1 MSDFLRSMAS
11 SSAKRAASIGH
22 AFTAK
27 DFELPTA
34 PLEPGS
40 FEIIA
45 EIKERSPS
53 AGVLSSPT
61 AACATRAER
70 ARQYRKGGAAA
81 ISVLTEPASFG
92 GDMSHLREV
101 VAAVPGTPV
110 MRKDFLT
117 DVRQVLEARAAGASG
132 VLLIAAIL
140 NDAEL
145 ADMLDCAFEHSLFV
159 LLESFDHDDVARM
172 VRLLEVSRY
181 ADKAAN
187 RKLLLGVNSRD
198 LRTLE
203 VEPARL
209 ARFAPML
216 PAAALAVAES
226 GLAGP
231 RDAAEV
237 SSLGYRV
244 ALVGTAL
251 MRAENPA
258 ALVSEMLA
266 AGRAATNAQQRE
278 AVTS

>member
-11 SSAKRAASIGH
+11 SSAERAASIRH

-27 DFELPTA
+27 DFDLPIA
-34 PLEPGS
+34 PFKAGT

-53 AGVLSSPT
+53 AGVLSSPI
-61 AACATRAER
+61 AARTTPSER
-70 ARQYRKGGAAA
+70 ARQYRLGGAAA
-81 ISVLTEPASFG
+81 ISVLTEPARFG

-101 VAAVPGTPV
+101 AAAVPGTPV
-110 MRKDFLT
+110 MRKDFLV
-117 DVRQVLEARAAGASG
+117 DARQVLEARAAGASG

-140 NDAEL
+140 DDAEL

-159 LLESFDHDDVARM
+159 LLESFDRDDVART
-172 VRLLEVSRY
+172 VRLLDVARY

-187 RKLLLGVNSRD
+187 DELLLGVNSRN

-209 ARFAPML
+209 AGFAPMF
-216 PAAALAVAES
+216 PADTIAVAES
-226 GLAGP
+226 GLAEP

-266 AGRAATNAQQRE
+266 AGRAAANTRQG
-278 AVTS
+278 VTS